1 MGGGRGR
8 GDVAYVVIVEGGSE
22 EGHEMMRTCACK
34 GEGERGRGRERERER
49 ERERDS
55 MRNFYWRYT

>member
-1 MGGGRGR
+1 MQDNTSYELFFLGGRGR

-34 GEGERGRGRERERER
+34 GGRERERER
-49 ERERDS
+49 EGEREREIL
-55 MRNFYWRYT
+55 